1 MNNRSTNHLFQSAA
15 FGLVAIFLMA
25 FTLVSSSTAQENA
38 VNKIEVKDGKVY
50 VNGEMVKELEDANRP
65 LLLINGNDEA
75 GHKMSFFSNEHDSGN
90 MFAFRGVGRHGNTFE
105 FDGMRNFD
113 VASNIFRVADNLMWP
128 SAAPNNL
135 YYSSR
140 GETDEIRQLEMKS
153 HELARSYRS
162 ATETER
168 ASLADDLR
176 RILEKIFDLKEK
188 SMNERLE
195 RMTKELGQLTLRV
208 EERHLSREDIVS
220 RRNRELIGEK
230 DALAW

>member
-1 MNNRSTNHLFQSAA
+1 MSW
-15 FGLVAIFLMA
+15 LVL
-25 FTLVSSSTAQENA
+25 
-38 VNKIEVKDGKVY
+38 IEVPRK
-50 VNGEMVKELEDANRP
+50 P
-65 LLLINGNDEA
+65 
-75 GHKMSFFSNEHDSGN
+75 
-90 MFAFRGVGRHGNTFE
+90 
-105 FDGMRNFD
+105 
-113 VASNIFRVADNLMWP
+113 
-128 SAAPNNL
+128 
-135 YYSSR
+135 
-140 GETDEIRQLEMKS
+140 
-153 HELARSYRS
+153 
-162 ATETER
+162 ER